1 LNTEVR
7 REQIIQAAMN
17 LIASRG
23 LKGLSMAALANRIGL
38 VPSAIYRHFK
48 SKDDIVDMI
57 LGVIRERLLTNIRI
71 TCQETSEPMERL
83 QRILKRHVET
93 LRENRAIPRIIFT
106 EDVFTGNPKRRN
118 KVYGIVVGYLE
129 GLNQIIRDGQ
139 EKGHIRSDMDSKTI
153 ALMFLG
159 MIQSGAILWFLSDG
173 KFDIANQLEKNWNV
187 FKEAITANW
196 ILPFKRPGKKGGV
209 NECHRSEGKRGF

>member
-1 LNTEVR
+1 MKREKLNTEVR
-7 REQIIQAAMN
+7 QEQIIQAAMN

-48 SKDDIVDMI
+48 SKNDIVDMI
-57 LGVIRERLLTNIRI
+57 LDFIQERLLTNIRI
-71 TCQETSEPMERL
+71 TCKETSEPMERL

-106 EDVFTGNPKRRN
+106 EDVFSGNPKRKT
-118 KVYGIVVGYLE
+118 KVYGIVNGYLE
-129 GLNQIIRDGQ
+129 GLNKIIRDGQ
-139 EKGHIRSDMDSKTI
+139 EKGQIRSDMDSKTV

-159 MIQSGAILWFLSDG
+159 MIQPGAILWFLSDG
-173 KFDIANQLEKNWNV
+173 KFDISKQSEKNWNV
-187 FKEAITANW
+187 FREAIRAN
-196 ILPFKRPGKKGGV
+196 
-209 NECHRSEGKRGF
+209 

>member
-1 LNTEVR
+1 MMKREKLNTEVR
-7 REQIIQAAMN
+7 QEQIVEAAMN

-71 TCQETSEPMERL
+71 TCKETSEPMERL
-83 QRILKRHVET
+83 QSILKRHVET
-93 LRENRAIPRIIFT
+93 LRENRAIPRIIFS
-106 EDVFTGNPKRRN
+106 EDVFTGNPKRKNR
-118 KVYGIVVGYLE
+118 VYGIINGYLDA
-129 GLNQIIRDGQ
+129 LNEIIRDGQ
-139 EKGHIRSDMDSKTI
+139 QMGRIRSDMDSKTV

-159 MIQSGAILWFLSDG
+159 IIQPGAILWFLSDG
-173 KFDIANQLEKNWNV
+173 KFDICDHSEKNWNV
-187 FKEAITANW
+187 FREVIRAN
-196 ILPFKRPGKKGGV
+196 
-209 NECHRSEGKRGF
+209 

>member
-1 LNTEVR
+1 MKREKLNTEVR
-7 REQIIQAAMN
+7 QEQIIEAAMN

-57 LGVIRERLLTNIRI
+57 LDFIQERLLTNIRI
-71 TCQETSEPMERL
+71 TCKETSEPMERL

-106 EDVFTGNPKRRN
+106 EDVFSGNPKRKT
-118 KVYGIVVGYLE
+118 KVYGIVNGYLE
-129 GLNQIIRDGQ
+129 GLNKIIRDGQ
-139 EKGHIRSDMDSKTI
+139 EKGQIRSDMDSKTV

-159 MIQSGAILWFLSDG
+159 MIQPGAILWFLSDG
-173 KFDIANQLEKNWNV
+173 KFDISKQSEKNWNV
-187 FKEAITANW
+187 FREAIRAN
-196 ILPFKRPGKKGGV
+196 
-209 NECHRSEGKRGF
+209 

>member
-1 LNTEVR
+1 MMRREKLNTEVR
-7 REQIIQAAMN
+7 QEQIIQAAMN

-71 TCQETSEPMERL
+71 TCKETSEPMERL
-83 QRILKRHVET
+83 QRILNRHVET
-93 LRENRAIPRIIFT
+93 LRKNRAIPRIIFT

-129 GLNQIIRDGQ
+129 GLNEIIRDGQ
-139 EKGHIRSDMDSKTI
+139 EKGQIRSDMDSKTV

-159 MIQSGAILWFLSDG
+159 MIQPGAILWFLSDG
-173 KFDIANQLEKNWNV
+173 KFDISKQSEKNWNV
-187 FKEAITANW
+187 FREAIRAN
-196 ILPFKRPGKKGGV
+196 
-209 NECHRSEGKRGF
+209 

>member
-1 LNTEVR
+1 VNIYSQNRMVKREKLNTEVR
-7 REQIIQAAMN
+7 QEQIIQAAMN

-129 GLNQIIRDGQ
+129 DLNEIIRDGQ
-139 EKGHIRSDMDSKTI
+139 EKGQIRSDMDSKTV

-159 MIQSGAILWFLSDG
+159 MIQPGAILWFLSDG
-173 KFDIANQLEKNWNV
+173 KFDISKQSEKNWNV
-187 FKEAITANW
+187 FRKAIRAN
-196 ILPFKRPGKKGGV
+196 
-209 NECHRSEGKRGF
+209 

>member
-1 LNTEVR
+1 MHSQMRMVKREKLNTEVR
-7 REQIIQAAMN
+7 QEQIIQAAMN

-48 SKDDIVDMI
+48 SKNDIVDMVLDFI
-57 LGVIRERLLTNIRI
+57 QERLLTNIRI
-71 TCQETSEPMERL
+71 TCEETSEPMERL

-106 EDVFTGNPKRRN
+106 EDVFSGNPKRKT
-118 KVYGIVVGYLE
+118 KVYRIVNGYLE
-129 GLNQIIRDGQ
+129 GLNKIIRDGQ
-139 EKGHIRSDMDSKTI
+139 EKGQIRSDMDSKTV

-159 MIQSGAILWFLSDG
+159 MIQPGAILWFLSDG
-173 KFDIANQLEKNWNV
+173 KFDISKQSEKNWNV
-187 FKEAITANW
+187 FREAIRAN
-196 ILPFKRPGKKGGV
+196 
-209 NECHRSEGKRGF
+209 

>member
-1 LNTEVR
+1 MMKREKLDTEVR
-7 REQIIQAAMN
+7 QEQIIEAAMN

-23 LKGLSMAALANRIGL
+23 VKGLSMAALADRIGL

-48 SKDDIVDMI
+48 SKDDIVDVM

-71 TCQETSEPMERL
+71 TCKGTSESMDRL

-106 EDVFTGNPKRRN
+106 EDVFSGNTKRKS
-118 KVYGIVVGYLE
+118 KVYGIVNGYLG
-129 GLNQIIRDGQ
+129 GLNKIIREGQ
-139 EKGHIRSDMDSKTI
+139 EKGQIRSDMDSKTV

-159 MIQSGAILWFLSDG
+159 MIQPGAILWFLSDG
-173 KFDIANQLEKNWNV
+173 KFDISKQSEKNWNV
-187 FKEAITANW
+187 FREAIRA
-196 ILPFKRPGKKGGV
+196 K
-209 NECHRSEGKRGF
+209 